1 MLCSVYN
8 TAGAIPHSRHSTAD
22 LNGFLQKTFQKAD
35 SSSFDQFSDSQNTF
49 QSNLMFTVLKK
60 IVLKKQVIF
69 FAVHERLPTSATLH
83 DIFVCIITLR

>member
-49 QSNLMFTVLKK
+49 QSNLMFTALKRFVLKNR
-60 IVLKKQVIF
+60 F
-69 FAVHERLPTSATLH
+69 FALHERLPTSATLH

>member
-1 MLCSVYN
+1 MQCVQ
-8 TAGAIPHSRHSTAD
+8 HSRYSTAD